1 MSWQR
6 SAINRWLRLVEKPH
20 LAHATS
26 HDSLRNRLERSARFF
41 FRGPRDVLQHWRDLG
56 DGAALWLEPAAA
68 DRSRVLLY
76 FHGGAYIFGSPR
88 THAAMVGVLAKAAGV
103 RAVLPAYPL
112 APEHPFPAAVDRA
125 EDAYHTLVAA
135 GVSPENIVL
144 GGDSAGGGLV
154 LAVLGRLIGA
164 GAALPG
170 GVFALSPLTD
180 MTFSGASLQANAAR
194 DVMLPA
200 TRVTEMAEQ
209 YLAGAAAQDPQASPL
224 FADFTGAPPV
234 WFTAGDTEILLD
246 DTRRIAASM
255 TAQGVSVQMHIA
267 GDLPHVW
274 PIFHNTLPEARAT
287 LDDLAGWIR
296 SRWGAA
302 PGS

>member
-6 SAINRWLRLVEKPH
+6 TALNRWLRLVEKPR
-20 LAHATS
+20 LAHAAS
-26 HDSLRNRLERSARFF
+26 QDSLRNRLERNARFF
-41 FRGPRDVLQHWRDLG
+41 FRGPRDVAQSWRGLG
-56 DGAALWLEPAAA
+56 DSDALWLEPAGA

-76 FHGGAYIFGSPR
+76 LHGGAYIFGSPR
-88 THAAMVGVLAKAAGV
+88 THAAMVAVLAKAAGV

-125 EDAYHTLVAA
+125 EDAYRALVAA
-135 GVSPENIVL
+135 GVAPENILL

-154 LAVLGRLIGA
+154 LAVLGRLIAA
-164 GAALPG
+164 GADLPG
-170 GVFALSPLTD
+170 GAFALSPLTD
-180 MTFSGASLQANAAR
+180 MTFSGASLQVNATR

-200 TRVTEMAEQ
+200 ARVTEMAAQ
-209 YLAGAAAQDPQASPL
+209 YLAGAATDDPQASPL

-234 WFTAGDTEILLD
+234 WLTVGDTEILLD
-246 DTRRIAASM
+246 DTRRIAARM

-267 GDLPHVW
+267 RDLPHVW
-274 PIFHNTLPEARAT
+274 PMFHNTLPEARAT

-296 SRWGAA
+296 SRWVAA

>member
-6 SAINRWLRLVEKPH
+6 SALNRWLRLVEKPR

-26 HDSLRNRLERSARFF
+26 HDSLRNRLERNARFF

>member
-6 SAINRWLRLVEKPH
+6 SALNRWLRLVEKPR

-26 HDSLRNRLERSARFF
+26 HDSLRNRLERNARFF

-125 EDAYHTLVAA
+125 EDAYHALVAA

-164 GAALPG
+164 GADLPA
-170 GVFALSPLTD
+170 GVFALSPLT
-180 MTFSGASLQANAAR
+180 
-194 DVMLPA
+194 
-200 TRVTEMAEQ
+200 EMAAQ
-209 YLAGAAAQDPQASPL
+209 YLAGAAADDPQVSPL

-234 WFTAGDTEILLD
+234 WLTVGDTEILLD
-246 DTRRIAASM
+246 DTRRIAAHVR
-255 TAQGVSVQMHIA
+255 TQGVSVQMHIA

-274 PIFHNTLPEARAT
+274 PMFHNTLPEARAT
-287 LDDLAGWIR
+287 LGELAGWIR
-296 SRWGAA
+296 SRWVAA